1 MQVEIV
7 QTGRLELTNFTVE
20 GLQSVVNITDIFLE
34 LFLLIERFFTLPTYL
49 PLSHNVAVSDVSP
62 QWVFCSCLGTTLVT
76 FEGQMGVFSLL
87 VFLVIIIV
95 LEHFATVSI

>member
-20 GLQSVVNITDIFLE
+20 GLQSVVNITDVFLE
-34 LFLLIERFFTLPTYL
+34 LFLLIERFITLPTYL
-49 PLSHNVAVSDVSP
+49 PHSHNL
-62 QWVFCSCLGTTLVT
+62 FCSCLGTTLVT

-95 LEHFATVSI
+95 LEHFATFSI